1 MNKEQPQ
8 AQVPE
13 EKLEEVSSGFFFDF
27 DYGPKDYWHYVCDKC
42 GHEEDYPCTPLQDD
56 PDPSK
61 KNYVQYLHNKVGGK
75 TGSCK
80 DGTMVYQGKIWK
92 K

>member
-1 MNKEQPQ
+1 MDMNKEQP
-8 AQVPE
+8 QVPE
-13 EKLEEVSSGFFFDF
+13 EKLEEVSGGFWFDF

-61 KNYVQYLHNKVGGK
+61 KNYAQSRHDTVRGK
-75 TGSCK
+75 TRSCK
-80 DGTMVYQGKIWK
+80 DGEMIYRGTVK